1 MEEEEKKQELLA
13 EEFEG
18 DAGEVVKKPCAKR
31 PGPRAPLTVTKETI
45 LAAIDREDV
54 AYLRA
59 N

>member
-18 DAGEVVKKPCAKR
+18 DAGEVVKEPCAKR
-31 PGPRAPLTVTKETI
+31 PHAPLTVTKETI